1 MKPTTLEVSSIS
13 GAITSITAAL
23 TLERLGVIVGI
34 ATALL
39 TLALNVE
46 YTRRKDRREQ
56 RESDARIAALEK
68 P

>member
-1 MKPTTLEVSSIS
+1 VKPTTLEISSIS
-13 GAITSITAAL
+13 GAITSMAAAI
-23 TLERLGVIVGI
+23 TLERTGVIVGI
-34 ATALL
+34 VTALL
-39 TLALNVE
+39 TLALNIE